1 MTRVYVLDSSAIIAQ
16 IRHQPGYFR
25 VHALLQQAQALDCQI
40 YMSEI
45 NVGEVLYVIEREKGL
60 AGVQNFI
67 STLKEGPIQ
76 LVPASFERIQSVA
89 HLKAHYPV
97 SYADAFAA
105 VLAQE
110 LNATLVTSD
119 PEFHAVQHLLHI
131 EWLSERTSER
141 ESE

>member
-45 NVGEVLYVIEREKGL
+45 DVGEVLYVIEREKGL

-97 SYADAFAA
+97 SYADACAA

>member
-1 MTRVYVLDSSAIIAQ
+1 MTRVYVLDSFAIIAQ

-25 VHALLQQAQALDCQI
+25 VHALLQQAQALGCQI

-45 NVGEVLYVIEREKGL
+45 DVGEVLYVIEREKGL